1 MIKAVVTDIEG
12 TTTPIA
18 FVTQTLFPYARQA
31 LPGFIR
37 RHRDLPEVAAQ
48 LAATRT
54 LAGDPGL
61 SDAEATALL
70 TQWIDLDRK
79 ATPLK
84 ILQGLIWAEGYEAGA
99 FQGEL
104 YPDVPRL
111 LRAWHA
117 DGLRLFSYSSG
128 SVAAQRLLFGH
139 SPDGDLTPLFE
150 GFFDTRLGGKLEPA
164 SYAALAATV
173 ALPPGQIL
181 FLSDHEGELDAAAA
195 SGFATGCLDRD
206 GLGRSG
212 RHPVHRDFGSVAL
225 VPPESGAGTP
235 TDVP

>member
-18 FVTQTLFPYARQA
+18 FVAEILFPYARRA
-31 LPGFIR
+31 LPDFVR
-37 RHRDLPEVAAQ
+37 THRDQPEVAAP
-48 LAATRT
+48 LAAARA
-54 LAGDPGL
+54 LAGDADL
-61 SDAEATALL
+61 SDADVTALL
-70 TQWIDLDRK
+70 IGWIDQDRK

-84 ILQGLIWAEGYEAGA
+84 TLQGLIWAEGYAAGA
-99 FQGEL
+99 FQGQL
-104 YPDVPRL
+104 YDDVPPV
-111 LRAWHA
+111 LRAWQA
-117 DGLRLFSYSSG
+117 AGLRLFSYSSG

-139 SPDGDLTPLFE
+139 SPAGDLTPLFE

-164 SYAALAATV
+164 SYAALAAAV
-173 ALPPGQIL
+173 ALPPRQIL

-212 RHPVHRDFGSVAL
+212 RHPIHRDFRSVAATL
-225 VPPESGAGTP
+225 P
-235 TDVP
+235 TT

>member
-1 MIKAVVTDIEG
+1 MIQAIVTDIEG

-18 FVTQTLFPYARQA
+18 FVAQTLFPYARQA
-31 LPGFIR
+31 LPGFVAS
-37 RHRDLPEVAAQ
+37 HRDRPDVAEQ
-48 LAATRT
+48 LAATRA
-54 LAGDPGL
+54 LAGEPDL
-61 SDAEATALL
+61 DDAAVAAVLI
-70 TQWIDLDRK
+70 QWIDEDRK

-84 ILQGLIWAEGYEAGA
+84 ILQGLIWVEGYEAGA

-104 YPDVPRL
+104 YEDVPPL

-139 SPDGDLTPLFE
+139 SPAGDLTPLFE

-164 SYAALAATV
+164 SYAALAAAV
-173 ALPPGQIL
+173 ALPPAQIL

-195 SGFATGCLDRD
+195 IGFATGCLDRD
-206 GLGRSG
+206 LTGRSG
-212 RHPVHRDFGSVAL
+212 RHRIHHDFGTVSEDL
-225 VPPESGAGTP
+225 KRSSR
-235 TDVP
+235 